1 MLVDLVALAVS
12 LDRDFVE
19 LGLGDDGDLGVECDA
34 KKAVTS
40 KGNSYILATY
50 SPFMTTSGD

>member
-1 MLVDLVALAVS
+1 MLVGLVALAVS
-12 LDRDFVE
+12 LDGDFVK

-34 KKAVTS
+34 KKGGNF
-40 KGNSYILATY
+40 KGQYILATY